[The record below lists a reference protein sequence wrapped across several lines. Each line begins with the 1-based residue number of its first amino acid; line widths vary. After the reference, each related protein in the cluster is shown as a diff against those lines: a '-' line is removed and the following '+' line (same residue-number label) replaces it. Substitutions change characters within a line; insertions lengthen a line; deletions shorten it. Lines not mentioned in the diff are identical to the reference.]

1 MLELLPAEFS
11 GTESSYVLHSRVCV
25 YTRTYVWD
33 EGRVQHVG
41 LQSLEV
47 DVSED
52 GVLFDLRSPPTL
64 TAQSLLGVLGQELMG
79 SGEKNK

>member
-1 MLELLPAEFS
+1 MSCTA
-11 GTESSYVLHSRVCV
+11 VCV
-25 YTRTYVWD
+25 YTCSYIWD

-52 GVLFDLRSPPTL
+52 GVLFDLCSPPTL
-64 TAQSLLGVLGQELMG
+64 AAQSLLGVLGQELKK
-79 SGEKNK
+79 EKIKLLLCRVVCLKAAKFILAM